1 MPNDQSVD
9 IASISKTLIHKGM
22 VWDLVSDT
30 SEFNGGLL
38 TREYVDHTG
47 AVAVLAFNENEELLL
62 LKQYRR
68 PVGKFLMELP
78 AGLLDVPGESRLDCA
93 KRELAEEASLE
104 AANWTEQI
112 SFHTTPG
119 GNTEAITIFV
129 AKGLTPS
136 KLVFA
141 ATGEEADMPK
151 SWVAIE
157 EAVKLVLSG
166 QIMSPSAVVG
176 IMAYQLGKDAV
187 QKVV

>member
-9 IASISKTLIHKGM
+9 IASIKKTMIHKGM

-30 SEFNGGLL
+30 FEFNGQRL

-47 AVAVLAFNENEELLL
+47 AVAVLAFNEKEELLL
-62 LKQYRR
+62 MKQYRR

-78 AGLLDVPGESRLDCA
+78 AGLLDVPGESLLDCA
-93 KRELAEEASLE
+93 KRELAEEAGLD
-104 AANWTEQI
+104 AAHWSELI

-119 GNTEAITIFV
+119 GNTEVITVFV
-129 AKGLTPS
+129 AKELSAT
-136 KLVFA
+136 KLVYE

-151 SWVAIE
+151 SWVPIT
-157 EAVKLVLSG
+157 EAVKLVLTS

-176 IMAYQLGKDAV
+176 IMAYQLSKEAALER
-187 QKVV
+187 